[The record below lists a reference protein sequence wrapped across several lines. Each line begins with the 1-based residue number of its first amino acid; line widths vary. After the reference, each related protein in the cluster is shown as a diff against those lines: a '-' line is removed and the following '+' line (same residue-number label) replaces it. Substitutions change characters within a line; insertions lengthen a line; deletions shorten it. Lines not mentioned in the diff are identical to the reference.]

1 MGAGP
6 GFLTKILIFMPIWP
20 ILSLKLGY
28 SGPKHVNKSEKWLLT
43 TMGIEEPRI

>member
-6 GFLTKILIFMPIWP
+6 RFLMKIVIFMPIWP

-28 SGPKHVNKSEKWLLT
+28 SGPKQINKSEKWLSIKL
-43 TMGIEEPRI
+43 GLE